1 MNADFRD
8 LIEALLE
15 HDVRFLVVGGIA
27 LAAHGL
33 PRATGDMDVWV
44 RPDAANAERVYAA
57 LVAFGAPLGEQG
69 VNADDFATPAVVTQF
84 GVPPRRIDVL
94 TVVAGLDFDTAWR
107 RRRPIY
113 RLKPTSRYGGATTC
127 SLPSSHRVSDGIGQW
142 WRSRSCA
149 ETGCRMP
156 ALMACLRIASA
167 SIVLPSSAA

>member
-1 MNADFRD
+1 MAAEGRSARPEAGAVNADFRD

-57 LVAFGAPLGEQG
+57 LVAFGAPLGELG

-94 TVVAGLDFDTAWR
+94 TVVDGLDFDAAWQR
-107 RRRPIY
+107 RFQTEVLGLAVPFLSLEDMLRNKEHVWRDKDIGDIRVIQAELLRRE
-113 RLKPTSRYGGATTC
+113 R
-127 SLPSSHRVSDGIGQW
+127 
-142 WRSRSCA
+142 
-149 ETGCRMP
+149 E
-156 ALMACLRIASA
+156 
-167 SIVLPSSAA
+167 